1 VSNKFK
7 VLRRIMINHISGACT
22 FEAGEDLLNESKT
35 QILIFRNTTK
45 SIDLSNPR
53 TFLSYC
59 SEFCGMTGLS
69 YQTLRFQ
76 HMGRDIK
83 QETQISDSAHIT
95 VSHKAEFAIEP
106 PNSLK
111 SSMKAMLMNTMYADI
126 VLKLDKKGDHMLHA
140 HRCVLYMRSKPLKD
154 RLDMIEK
161 GNINIH
167 APPIRSSSSTGPILT
182 GGMEG
187 GNSPRGLLLP
197 LSPIGSKQSISSN
210 TGGNINLVTKFS
222 GALDT
227 LPAHALH
234 DECRF
239 YDDKVLGKSM
249 GEASVTA
256 QTFEDVVSTSF
267 GGTSGLL
274 LVQEDKDLIP
284 KHTNKFLSQI
294 ITQTTPDGKPILDLS
309 EVIGEDSQSRH
320 AFIAMVN
327 FLYSGEIVFPKNP
340 IETTNILRFA
350 KEFQVEDL
358 EEICE
363 DEIVKK
369 LEPQT
374 CVEILVSFEQN
385 IKVSEETAY
394 RVKTYFL
401 KNFEQIAIL
410 YPDIEEKLAKCPGLI
425 KKLFLHISGK
435 RKFKRKVTFVDFDFN
450 VSHDL

>member
-1 VSNKFK
+1 
-7 VLRRIMINHISGACT
+7 MINHISGACT
-22 FEAGEDLLNESKT
+22 FEAGEDLLNESKI

-83 QETQISDSAHIT
+83 AETQISDSVHIT

-111 SSMKAMLMNTMYADI
+111 SSMKAMLMNTMFSDI
-126 VLKLDKKGDHMLHA
+126 VLKLDKKGDHLLHA

-154 RLDMIEK
+154 RLDLMEK
-161 GNINIH
+161 GPSGVH
-167 APPIRSSSSTGPILT
+167 GPPLRSSSTGPILS
-182 GGMEG
+182 GGIEG
-187 GNSPRGLLLP
+187 SGSPKCLLLP
-197 LSPIGSKQSISSN
+197 LSPIGSKQSISSA
-210 TGGNINLVTKFS
+210 TGGNGPTS
-222 GALDT
+222 GRFLAAVDSG
-227 LPAHALH
+227 PMQHAA
-234 DECRF
+234 DESNQIL
-239 YDDKVLGKSM
+239 YPVLGKSI
-249 GEASVTA
+249 GEGSVTA
-256 QTFEDVVSTSF
+256 QTFEDVVSNSF
-267 GGTSGLL
+267 GGASGLL
-274 LVQEDKDLIP
+274 LGPEEKESLNKPI
-284 KHTNKFLSQI
+284 TKFLSK
-294 ITQTTPDGKPILDLS
+294 ITSQMTPEGKPILDLS
-309 EVIGEDSQSRH
+309 EVIGEDIQSRQ
-320 AFIAMVN
+320 AFISMVN

-340 IETTNILRFA
+340 IETTHILKFA

-374 CVEILVSFEQN
+374 CLEILVSFEQN

-401 KNFEQIAIL
+401 KNFEHISTL